1 MAPRNSR
8 TAHPAVSQQVEQM
21 LRARSIDFDF
31 EANVQISEI
40 RFAEGN
46 QVRHEHHR
54 APKEQVAK
62 YAVAMKHGATFPA
75 IVLNDQLER
84 IDGNTRLE
92 ARIKNGDDTIPA
104 YICHGLTPLE
114 ARSLSVELN
123 QSNGMAMTEDEI
135 RGFVEGAVLEGQHA
149 DLRTL
154 SRMTGVRDTK
164 LARWVAETQFKA
176 RAERE
181 GIEERHIN
189 VLPASTRAALQAT
202 RLAAVFRAVT
212 CSPPTLASRSSTSRS
227 SSHRPTPRPP
237 SPTRSASSTA
247 ERELRA
253 DEIRAVASG
262 FSPKDDRRSKG
273 SAQHIGGLVR
283 FEVEQLLDVAP
294 EKQYD
299 TYQRMKLLRDRLD
312 EVVAR
317 AEREW
322 DLTPPS
328 EPANDEI
335 GEQIDRDRGD
345 RLGGARLR
353 SVRCHPEL
361 TTAGAPCTR
370 PRQPRSRASSRH
382 AT

>member
-1 MAPRNSR
+1 
-8 TAHPAVSQQVEQM
+8 M
-21 LRARSIDFDF
+21 LKARSIDFDF

-40 RFAEGN
+40 RYSEGN
-46 QVRHEHHR
+46 QVRLTEHR
-54 APKEQVAK
+54 APKDQVAK

-75 IVLNDQLER
+75 IVLNDRLER

-92 ARIKNGDDTIPA
+92 ARIKNGDETTPA

-123 QSNGMAMTEDEI
+123 QSNGLAMTEEEI
-135 RGFVEGAVLEGQHA
+135 RGFVDGAVLEGQHA

-164 LARWVAETQFKA
+164 IARWVAETQFKA

-202 RLAAVFRAVT
+202 RLAAVFGALTR
-212 CSPPTLASRSSTSRS
+212 LAAEARIKVVDVKKLVAQTNA
-227 SSHRPTPRPP
+227 
-237 SPTRSASSTA
+237 ASSESDALEIVQA
-247 ERELRA
+247 EREIRA

-262 FSPKDDRRSKG
+262 FSPKDDHRSKG

-283 FEVEQLLDVAP
+283 FDVDDLLDVAP
-294 EKQYD
+294 EKRYD
-299 TYQRMKLLRDRLD
+299 TYHRMKLLRDRLD
-312 EVVAR
+312 QVVER

-322 DLTPPS
+322 DLTPPT
-328 EPANDEI
+328 EPADDVT
-335 GEQIDRDRGD
+335 GEQMDND
-345 RLGGARLR
+345 
-353 SVRCHPEL
+353 PE
-361 TTAGAPCTR
+361 TASAVL
-370 PRQPRSRASSRH
+370 AS
-382 AT
+382 

>member
-8 TAHPAVSQQVEQM
+8 TAHPAMSPQIEQM

-31 EANVQISEI
+31 EANVVISEI
-40 RFAEGN
+40 RDVEGN
-46 QVRHEHHR
+46 QVRLLEHQ
-54 APKEQVAK
+54 APKDQVAK

-75 IVLNDQLER
+75 IVLNDRLER

-92 ARIKNGDDTIPA
+92 ARIKNGEETIPA
-104 YICHGLTPLE
+104 YICHGLTPLD

-123 QSNGMAMTEDEI
+123 QSNGLAMTEEEI
-135 RGFVEGAVLEGQHA
+135 RRFVDGAVLEGQHA

-154 SRMTGVRDTK
+154 SRMTGVRDSK
-164 LARWVAETQFKA
+164 IARWVAETQFNA

-181 GIEERHIN
+181 GIDERQIN
-189 VLPASTRAALQAT
+189 ALPASTRAALHAT
-202 RLAAVFRAVT
+202 RLAAVFSALTR
-212 CSPPTLASRSSTSRS
+212 LAADARIKVVDVKKLVAQANA
-227 SSHRPTPRPP
+227 
-237 SPTRSASSTA
+237 ASSESDALAIVET
-247 ERELRA
+247 ERDMRA

-294 EKQYD
+294 EKQFD
-299 TYQRMKLLRDRLD
+299 TYQRMRLLRDRLD
-312 EVVAR
+312 EVVER

-328 EPANDEI
+328 EPTDDAI
-335 GEQIDRDRGD
+335 GEQVDSD
-345 RLGGARLR
+345 
-353 SVRCHPEL
+353 PE
-361 TTAGAPCTR
+361 TASAVLAG
-370 PRQPRSRASSRH
+370 
-382 AT
+382 

>member
-8 TAHPAVSQQVEQM
+8 TAHPAVSQQIEQM
-21 LRARSIDFDF
+21 LRARNIEFDF
-31 EANVQISEI
+31 EPNVQISEI
-40 RFAEGN
+40 RYAEGN
-46 QVRHEHHR
+46 QVRLTEHQ
-54 APKEQVAK
+54 APKEQVDK
-62 YAVAMKHGATFPA
+62 YAVAMKSGATFPA
-75 IVLNDQLER
+75 IVLNDRLER

-123 QSNGMAMTEDEI
+123 QSNGLAMTEVEI
-135 RGFVEGAVLEGQHA
+135 RLFVEGAVLEGQHA

-154 SRMTGVRDTK
+154 SRMTGVKEST
-164 LARWVAETQFKA
+164 LARWVAEAQFKV
-176 RAERE
+176 RAKREDIERY
-181 GIEERHIN
+181 ID
-189 VLPASTRAALQAT
+189 VLPASTQVALQAA
-202 RLAAVFRAVT
+202 RLAAVFRALT
-212 CSPPTLASRSSTSRS
+212 SLAADARIKVVDVKKLVSQTNAA
-227 SSHRPTPRPP
+227 
-237 SPTRSASSTA
+237 ASESEALAIVEA

-262 FSPKDDRRSKG
+262 FSPKDNRGSKG

-299 TYQRMKLLRDRLD
+299 TYQRMRVLRDRLD

-322 DLTPPS
+322 DLTPPA
-328 EPANDEI
+328 EPADDEV
-335 GEQIDRDRGD
+335 GEEIDRD
-345 RLGGARLR
+345 
-353 SVRCHPEL
+353 PE
-361 TTAGAPCTR
+361 TASAVLAG
-370 PRQPRSRASSRH
+370 
-382 AT
+382 